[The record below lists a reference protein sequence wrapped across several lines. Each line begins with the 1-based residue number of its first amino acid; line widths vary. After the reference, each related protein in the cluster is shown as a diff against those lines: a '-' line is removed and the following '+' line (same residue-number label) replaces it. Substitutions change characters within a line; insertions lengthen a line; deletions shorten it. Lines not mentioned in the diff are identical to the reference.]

1 MTIRLHSSVRGTVS
15 SVIPLRQAKELPDL
29 LQEPG
34 FCAAV
39 SSLSPAV
46 GWKSLQLSVLLV
58 DEHI

>member
-1 MTIRLHSSVRGTVS
+1 MRGTVS